1 MTNGEHAPR
10 VSDGHW
16 CTRRRANVCKCAFAP
31 RRTKS
36 AACPGGRIRPR
47 SRLVLAAPPRATTG
61 RVRPGLWTRDVYCAV
76 RRARSA
82 LCTLGLGAAF
92 QAPRQAC
99 FDGDCARHGGSP
111 TCHGVPACQWK
122 GKEGRKEGQPGGWSW
137 SWNWN
142 WNARKNV
149 RTPEAYV
156 GLFIRHPRWTWTWA
170 SGQATVPEN
179 ENEKVIKAAG

>member
-82 LCTLGLGAAF
+82 FCTLGLGTAF
-92 QAPRQAC
+92 QAPRQDC

-111 TCHGVPACQWK
+111 TCPWGPRLPVEV
-122 GKEGRKEGQPGGWSW
+122 EGRTEGGTAGRLELELELELERTQECE
-137 SWNWN
+137 
-142 WNARKNV
+142 NARSV
-149 RTPEAYV
+149 CGALHTPPSLDMDV
-156 GLFIRHPRWTWTWA
+156 GERAGDR
-170 SGQATVPEN
+170 SG
-179 ENEKVIKAAG
+179 K